1 MDEEELMYLNTFIT
15 GKVLMV
21 NSGAKEQLF
30 FEAPRG
36 KRITLRTQEIEKFNW
51 ASWTSVLGPT
61 CEGLWPPKCDVT
73 DINATCLSA
82 DKSLIATADD
92 FGFVKLFNYPSKVLP
107 LGHDLRNLFHF
118 NYKNLKFSMFNVK
131 LTVAPI

>member
-1 MDEEELMYLNTFIT
+1 
-15 GKVLMV
+15 MV

-73 DINATCLSA
+73 DINATCMSS
-82 DKSLIATADD
+82 DKSVIATADD
-92 FGFVKLFNYPSKVLP
+92 FGFVKLFNYPAKVYKKAYS
-107 LGHDLRNLFHF
+107 NLT
-118 NYKNLKFSMFNVK
+118 LTFSS
-131 LTVAPI
+131 LSI